1 MAYHYIVGLQ
11 SLNVSATV
19 KHFVGYSLPEQ
30 GLNTAPVQGGERY
43 LRSTYVCILHIEDE
57 NLTQSRWLPSFK
69 RAIVDAGA
77 WSIMSAYHA

>member
-1 MAYHYIVGLQ
+1 MAYHFIVGMQ

-43 LRSTYVCILHIEDE
+43 LRSTYVHF
-57 NLTQSRWLPSFK
+57 TF
-69 RAIVDAGA
+69 
-77 WSIMSAYHA
+77 